1 MVDPWG
7 TLVLKCVREG
17 AWEKHQEGRSRKTNK
32 KVVPQ
37 KKEDGMC
44 KKKKTDINVKY

>member
-32 KVVPQ
+32 Q
-37 KKEDGMC
+37 KSGTIEERGW
-44 KKKKTDINVKY
+44 NV